1 MWDLTEYMETKF
13 VLYFTGNNRDSD
25 IPKEL
30 ANLKNLSNLDLY
42 ANKLTGVLSKTSSL
56 EESSRPQVFFRA
68 TSRPQVALQAQLT
81 QIHVCCRL
89 VNSCF
94 ADLKTMSRFL
104 KSINTLNSFCFK
116 ILR

>member
-56 EESSRPQVFFRA
+56 DESSRPQVFFRA
-68 TSRPQVALQAQLT
+68 TSRPQVFFFEQLQDPKLHSKLSSLRFTYAAVSSTVVLLT
-81 QIHVCCRL
+81 
-89 VNSCF
+89 
-94 ADLKTMSRFL
+94 
-104 KSINTLNSFCFK
+104 
-116 ILR
+116 